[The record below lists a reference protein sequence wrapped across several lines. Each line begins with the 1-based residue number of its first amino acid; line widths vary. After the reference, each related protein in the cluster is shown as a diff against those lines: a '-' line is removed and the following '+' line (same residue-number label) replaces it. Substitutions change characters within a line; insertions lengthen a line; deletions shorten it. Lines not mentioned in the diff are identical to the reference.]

1 MKNTIKW
8 ILTALLLVGL
18 IVGATLLYN
27 KLGADYIGNNI
38 MTNETQETQMPQET
52 KAEETN
58 TEETEAEES
67 IAETEYEEDYEPIY
81 PIAPDFTV
89 LNEEGEWVKLS
100 DYFGKPI
107 VLNFWATW
115 CYYCKL
121 EMPDFNEAYKLYPD
135 VQFLMVNATDGV
147 EETMASAK
155 KYIAENGFE
164 FDVFYDTKL
173 DAVSTYYI
181 SSFPQTFFINA
192 NGELVARSAGML
204 DLETLQK
211 AIGMIK

>member
-1 MKNTIKW
+1 MKNTVKW
-8 ILTALLLVGL
+8 IITALLLVGL

-27 KLGADYIGNNI
+27 KLGEGYKGDNI
-38 MTNETQETQMPQET
+38 MTSETEATDTP
-52 KAEETN
+52 N
-58 TEETEAEES
+58 SETEAEETEVKVDE
-67 IAETEYEEDYEPIY
+67 ETENKPEEKVDATYSK
-81 PIAPDFTV
+81 APDFTV
-89 LNEEGEWVKLS
+89 LNQNGEEVKLS

-147 EETMASAK
+147 EETLEGAK
-155 KYIAENGFE
+155 KYVATNGFE

-192 NGELVARSAGML
+192 NGELVARGAGML
-204 DLETLQK
+204 DLETLEK
-211 AIGMIK
+211 GIGMIK

>member
-1 MKNTIKW
+1 MKNTVKW
-8 ILTALLLVGL
+8 IITALLLVGL

-27 KLGADYIGNNI
+27 KLGEGYKGDNI
-38 MTNETQETQMPQET
+38 MTSETEATDTP
-52 KAEETN
+52 N
-58 TEETEAEES
+58 SETEAEETE
-67 IAETEYEEDYEPIY
+67 AKVDEETENKPEEKVDAAYSK
-81 PIAPDFTV
+81 APDFTV
-89 LNEEGEWVKLS
+89 LNQNGEEVKLS

-147 EETMASAK
+147 EETLEGAK

-181 SSFPQTFFINA
+181 SSFPQTFFINT
-192 NGELVARSAGML
+192 NGELVARGAGML
-204 DLETLQK
+204 DLETLEK
-211 AIGMIK
+211 GIGMIK

>member
-1 MKNTIKW
+1 
-8 ILTALLLVGL
+8 
-18 IVGATLLYN
+18 
-27 KLGADYIGNNI
+27 
-38 MTNETQETQMPQET
+38 
-52 KAEETN
+52 
-58 TEETEAEES
+58 
-67 IAETEYEEDYEPIY
+67 
-81 PIAPDFTV
+81 
-89 LNEEGEWVKLS
+89 
-100 DYFGKPI
+100 
-107 VLNFWATW
+107 
-115 CYYCKL
+115 
-121 EMPDFNEAYKLYPD
+121 
-135 VQFLMVNATDGV
+135 MVNATDGV

-204 DLETLQK
+204 DLETLEK

>member
-1 MKNTIKW
+1 MKNTVKW
-8 ILTALLLVGL
+8 IITALLLVGL

-27 KLGADYIGNNI
+27 KLGEGYKGENL
-38 MTNETQETQMPQET
+38 MTSETAGTEAPSSDTETNAEKAPQET
-52 KAEETN
+52 EETAEETP
-58 TEETEAEES
+58 EEKVDAAYS
-67 IAETEYEEDYEPIY
+67 M
-81 PIAPDFTV
+81 APDFTV
-89 LNEEGEWVKLS
+89 LDQNGEAVRLS

-135 VQFLMVNATDGV
+135 VQFLMVNATDGI
-147 EETMASAK
+147 EETLESAK
-155 KYIAENGFE
+155 KYIEENSFE
-164 FDVFYDTKL
+164 FDVFYDTRL

-192 NGELVARSAGML
+192 NGELVARGSGML
-204 DLETLQK
+204 DLETLQRG
-211 AIGMIK
+211 IGLITE

>member
-1 MKNTIKW
+1 MKNTVKW
-8 ILTALLLVGL
+8 IITALLLVGL

-27 KLGADYIGNNI
+27 KLGEGYKGDNI
-38 MTNETQETQMPQET
+38 MTSETEATDTP
-52 KAEETN
+52 N
-58 TEETEAEES
+58 SETEAEETEVKVDE
-67 IAETEYEEDYEPIY
+67 ETENKPEEKVDAAYSK
-81 PIAPDFTV
+81 APDFTV
-89 LNEEGEWVKLS
+89 LNQNGEEVKLS

-147 EETMASAK
+147 EETLEGAK

-173 DAVSTYYI
+173 DAVSTYHI

-192 NGELVARSAGML
+192 NGELVARGAGML
-204 DLETLQK
+204 DLETLEK
-211 AIGMIK
+211 GIGMIKVIK

>member
-1 MKNTIKW
+1 MKNTVKW
-8 ILTALLLVGL
+8 IITALLLVGL

-27 KLGADYIGNNI
+27 KLGEGYKGDNI
-38 MTNETQETQMPQET
+38 MTSETEATDTP
-52 KAEETN
+52 N
-58 TEETEAEES
+58 SETEAEETEVKVDE
-67 IAETEYEEDYEPIY
+67 ETENKPEEKVDAAYSK
-81 PIAPDFTV
+81 APDFTV
-89 LNEEGEWVKLS
+89 LNQNGEEVKLS

-147 EETMASAK
+147 EETLESAK
-155 KYIAENGFE
+155 KYIATNGFE

-192 NGELVARSAGML
+192 NGELVARGSGML
-204 DLETLQK
+204 DLETLQRG
-211 AIGMIK
+211 IGLITE

>member
-1 MKNTIKW
+1 MKNTVKW
-8 ILTALLLVGL
+8 IITALLLVGL

-27 KLGADYIGNNI
+27 KLGEGYKGDNI
-38 MTNETQETQMPQET
+38 MTSETEATDTP
-52 KAEETN
+52 N
-58 TEETEAEES
+58 SGTEAEETEVKVDE
-67 IAETEYEEDYEPIY
+67 ETENKPEEKVDAAYSK
-81 PIAPDFTV
+81 APDFTV
-89 LNEEGEWVKLS
+89 LNQNGEEVKLS

-147 EETMASAK
+147 EETLEGAK
-155 KYIAENGFE
+155 KYIATNGFE

-192 NGELVARSAGML
+192 NGELVARGAGML
-204 DLETLQK
+204 DLETLEK
-211 AIGMIK
+211 GIGMIK